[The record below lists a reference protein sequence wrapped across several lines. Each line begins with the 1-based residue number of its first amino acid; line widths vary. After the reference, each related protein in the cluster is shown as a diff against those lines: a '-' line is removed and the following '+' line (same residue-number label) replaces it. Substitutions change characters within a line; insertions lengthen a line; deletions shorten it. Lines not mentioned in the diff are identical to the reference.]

1 MGLKMFIK
9 EILFIIVRVCGC
21 VLRRHTCGIF
31 VYNIFIK
38 LYYSG
43 GVRKKKNVKKILK

>member
-21 VLRRHTCGIF
+21 VLCYEDTRAVSLCETF
-31 VYNIFIK
+31 SLK

-43 GVRKKKNVKKILK
+43 GVRKKKM